1 MRMKCFRAKVYM
13 FQVPCP
19 CTTEPVRHRAYT
31 SSVRAPQPVTP
42 LTGGHCSVRRF
53 QVGASL
59 FVPPAIE
66 PPNGADVIASRMRV
80 CWWHGIL
87 QASISSMQLARGIAF
102 MHAQDCAHRDLKPEN
117 ILIDPSSH
125 VLKIADF
132 GSAKQLK
139 KGAAN
144 VTYICSRSEEPCL
157 YRFGRPSAAAQLA
170 SSATCRIFEPKPSA
184 WLATTLHRWKILM
197 RARAPSRSAPVQR
210 TLYVLC
216 CIAGVWHV
224 RMMMADT
231 TERPSSF
238 STGTST
244 ARRSTYGRMAAS
256 SQKSAAAH
264 LSLSGP
270 TRSRRCAL

>member
-1 MRMKCFRAKVYM
+1 
-13 FQVPCP
+13 
-19 CTTEPVRHRAYT
+19 
-31 SSVRAPQPVTP
+31 
-42 LTGGHCSVRRF
+42 
-53 QVGASL
+53 
-59 FVPPAIE
+59 
-66 PPNGADVIASRMRV
+66 MRV

-87 QASISSMQLARGIAF
+87 QASISSMQLARGLAF

-144 VTYICSRSEEPCL
+144 VTYICSRSRRALPL
-157 YRFGRPSAAAQLA
+157 GPSAAAQLA
-170 SSATCRIFEPKPSA
+170 SSATCRIFEPNPSA

-210 TLYVLC
+210 TLYVLGC
-216 CIAGVWHV
+216 YRRCVWHV
-224 RMMMADT
+224 SMMMADT

-256 SQKSAAAH
+256 SQKSAVEH